1 MKPPAKVRMN
11 KNPLNKSP
19 SGVQGELKLCRWC
32 GYDANPL
39 TAELCEVCNRPI
51 GKATPN
57 RQGLNL
63 TSLGFPGQLLGLAA
77 LILLAGAGGYWLW
90 RQLTPDSIQA
100 SNISHSSDIRIYRT
114 MSDVPNVPKGLFN
127 YHTALTFAAIRA
139 HGMDEA
145 IQKAHPEFQLRFT
158 EPLQGF
164 PGSTAAIRLLIEGEV
179 SIAQTARPLEDS
191 EFERAKMRNLTLEQ
205 IPVAIDGVV
214 FYTNQDVSIP
224 GLSIK
229 QAQDIYSG
237 KITNWK
243 QIGGSDLPIVPV
255 SIDPKAG
262 ATPKQALG
270 DVGENLGENVHIVR
284 DFTQGMRQVAATP
297 GSISFASGLIV
308 MGQKSIR
315 VLSLAKA
322 NSHQYVSPITDTGRA
337 NQKAFRDG
345 SYPVTRRLFTVILRN
360 HGLDEQAG
368 VAYANLFLS
377 GEGQKIIENAGF
389 VPLY

>member
-1 MKPPAKVRMN
+1 MN
-11 KNPLNKSP
+11 KNP
-19 SGVQGELKLCRWC
+19 SGVRDELKVCSWC
-32 GYDANPL
+32 GYDANFL
-39 TAELCEVCNRPI
+39 TATTCEVCNRPL
-51 GKATPN
+51 GKAIPN
-57 RQGLNL
+57 RKKSSLTGLGA
-63 TSLGFPGQLLGLAA
+63 SLGLPSRLLSLSA
-77 LILLAGAGGYWLW
+77 LVLLAGGVGYWLW
-90 RQLTPDSIQA
+90 NQQLPDSLPATAI
-100 SNISHSSDIRIYRT
+100 SNASDIRIYRT
-114 MSDVPNVPKGLFN
+114 MKDVPNVPKGLFN
-127 YHTALTFAAIRA
+127 YHTALTFAAIRS
-139 HGMDEA
+139 HGMSDA
-145 IQKAHPEFQLRFT
+145 IQNAHPEFQLRFT

-164 PGSTAAIRLLIEGEV
+164 PGSTAAVRLLIDGEV

-191 EFERAKMRNLTLEQ
+191 EFERAKVRNLTLEQ

-214 FYTNQDVSIP
+214 FYTNPDVSIP

-270 DVGENLGENVHIVR
+270 DVGENLGNTVRIVR

-308 MGQKSIR
+308 LGQKSIR
-315 VLSLAKA
+315 LVSLAKG
-322 NSHQYVSPITDTGRA
+322 NSHQYVSPVTETGAA

-360 HGLDEQAG
+360 RSLDEQAG

-377 GEGQKIIENAGF
+377 EEGQQIIENAGF